1 MDQEKSQKFRVGI
14 DIGGTFTDII
24 FIGDDGTVYTKKTL
38 STPGDYSQGIITG
51 TEEVIQE
58 HGLNASDIEEVVH
71 GSTIVTNACIE
82 LKGAKIGIIT
92 TKGFRDVLEIT
103 RGRMPIMYNLSWSR
117 PEPLAPRYLR
127 LEVDERINTE
137 CTPSA
142 PVGQNSLIV

>member
-58 HGLNASDIEEVVH
+58 HGLNAYYSDIGFPAAEV
-71 GSTIVTNACIE
+71 
-82 LKGAKIGIIT
+82 KAKFLRK
-92 TKGFRDVLEIT
+92 TKT
-103 RGRMPIMYNLSWSR
+103 
-117 PEPLAPRYLR
+117 
-127 LEVDERINTE
+127 
-137 CTPSA
+137 
-142 PVGQNSLIV
+142 